1 MALIKGTSGDDFLS
15 SEKPRDRIDG
25 KEGNDN
31 LVALHGFNILY
42 GGEGDD
48 QLTALSSFNILDGG
62 IGNDL
67 LEARRTANLLLGGD
81 GDDILQSYAELN
93 VMSGGAGNDLIFSV
107 SGGSNVLEGGT
118 GNDHLSVFSGSNL
131 LIGGAGDD
139 TLYVDTQGG
148 NVLQGDDGND
158 VMEAYSNDN
167 TLFGGA
173 GNDTV
178 YAVGS
183 ENIVYGGSD
192 DDVLSSYSSNNV
204 LNGESG
210 NDMVIAAFVEDNVLI
225 SGDGD
230 DNVQISGNNNA
241 ADGGGGNDQLF
252 IFNGDGNILNGGD
265 GNDLLSDSY
274 GNNTL
279 GGGAG
284 SDTLTGGDGIDQA
297 DYSNSPNGVFVNL
310 SPFFFS
316 GSVGLSDGTIVNLAS
331 VPGGVARDGYGG
343 VGSTDILSGIE
354 NIRGS
359 AFRDFLVGTSD
370 NNVIE
375 GGDSDDT
382 LLAWEGNDTLLG
394 GLGSDF
400 LRGDSG
406 DDVLDGG
413 GNLPGL
419 PSSEDADT
427 ASYQGMAS
435 GAVVNLQIGVAFDG
449 MGGTDTL
456 IDIEIVRGSNFD
468 DLIIGGN
475 ATNDTFERYEAL
487 AGNDTMDG
495 GSGLDEVSY
504 QLATSGVVVDLAS
517 GTASDGLGGT
527 DSFTNME
534 YIRGSNHADTLLGDD
549 GDNRFRGLAGADVM
563 DGRGGIDEADYTLS
577 PNGVIANLGPDS
589 YTGNVGFGDV
599 TVLSG
604 TARDGHGGSGSAD
617 LLISIEDL
625 RGSEINDILV
635 GSEDANRLRG
645 EGGNDI
651 LVGGAGS
658 DTFEWE
664 FADQGTAV
672 SPALDTVVDFDSA
685 EDKLNLRDLLQGES
699 HSTLEDYLHFTYDG
713 ADTTVD
719 VSSQGA
725 AGSVDQ
731 KIVLLNVNLT
741 SLGSDA
747 DIISS
752 LISNGKLI
760 TDTV

>member
-1 MALIKGTSGDDFLS
+1 VALIKGTSENDFLS

-31 LVALHGFNILY
+31 LIAQHGFNIVF

-48 QLTALSSFNILDGG
+48 RLIALSSFNILDGG
-62 IGNDL
+62 VGNDY
-67 LEARRTANLLLGGD
+67 LEAQRSRNLLLGGD
-81 GDDILQSYAELN
+81 GDDILQSYAERN
-93 VMSGGAGNDLIFSV
+93 VMSGGAGNDFIFSV
-107 SGGSNVLEGGT
+107 SGGNNVLDGGD
-118 GNDHLSVFSGSNL
+118 GDDHLTALSGNNFLS
-131 LIGGAGDD
+131 GGVGDD
-139 TLYVDTQGG
+139 GFYVDTQGG
-148 NVLQGDDGND
+148 NLLQGDDGHD
-158 VMEAYSNDN
+158 IMEAYSSGN
-167 TLFGGA
+167 TLYGGT

-192 DDVLSSYSSNNV
+192 DDVLISYSSNNV

-210 NDMVIAAFVEDNVLI
+210 NDMLIAAFVEDNVL
-225 SGDGD
+225 SAGDGD
-230 DNVQISGNNNA
+230 DNVQISGTGNA
-241 ADGGGGNDQLF
+241 ADSGGGNDQLF
-252 IFNGDGNILNGGD
+252 IFNGDANILNGGD

-279 GGGAG
+279 VGGAG

-297 DYSNSPNGVFVNL
+297 DYSGSPNGVFVNL

-316 GSVGLSDGTIVNLAS
+316 GTVGLSDGTIVNLS
-331 VPGGVARDGYGG
+331 LVPSGVARDGYGG
-343 VGSTDILSGIE
+343 VGSTDTLSGIE

-359 AFRDFLVGTSD
+359 AFKDFLVGTSD

-406 DDVLDGG
+406 DDVLNGG

-427 ASYQGMAS
+427 ASYQGMTS
-435 GAVVNLQIGVAFDG
+435 GAVVNLQTGVASDG

-468 DLIIGGN
+468 DVIIGGN

-487 AGNDTMDG
+487 AGDDIMDG
-495 GSGLDEVSY
+495 GSGFDEVSY
-504 QLATSGVVVDLAS
+504 QLSTGSVVVDLAS
-517 GTASDGLGGT
+517 GTASDGLGGA
-527 DSFTNME
+527 DLFTNME

-549 GDNRFRGLAGADVM
+549 SDNRFRGLAGADLM
-563 DGRGGIDEADYTLS
+563 DGRGGIDEADYSLS
-577 PNGVIANLGPDS
+577 PNGVIANLGSDS

-599 TVLSG
+599 TVPSG
-604 TARDGHGGSGSAD
+604 TARDGHGGSGSTD
-617 LLISIEDL
+617 LLISIENL
-625 RGSEINDILV
+625 RGSETNDILV
-635 GSEDANRLRG
+635 GSTDDNGLRG
-645 EGGNDI
+645 EGGDDVLI
-651 LVGGAGS
+651 GGAGS

-664 FADQGTAV
+664 FANQGTTL
-672 SPALDTVVDFDSA
+672 SPAIDTVVDFNST
-685 EDKLNLRDLLQGES
+685 EDKLDLKDLLQGETAS
-699 HSTLEDYLHFTYDG
+699 SLEDYLHFTYDG
-713 ADTTVD
+713 TSTTIEVKSHGTPD
-719 VSSQGA
+719 Q
-725 AGSVDQ
+725 VDQ
-731 KIVLLNVNLT
+731 EIVLLNVELT
-741 SLGSDA
+741 SLGSDT
-747 DIISS
+747 DIISN

-760 TDTV
+760 TDIF